1 MTTFSH
7 IMILYNPHSTGNSE
21 DNAKEYA
28 HKLRRA
34 MPASTVIE
42 TIATKY
48 ATHAETLAKEY
59 AQAHRDCLIIS
70 SSGDGGYNEV
80 VNGVMASGSHTAV
93 TGLLPS
99 GNANDHFTS
108 LHSGNT
114 VTATATHT
122 VRTID
127 LLKVTGIS
135 HGKRVTRYAH
145 SYASIGLAPYI
156 GKELTKAK
164 LNRFNE
170 KWLVFK
176 HFFRASPA
184 KIRVNG
190 RNYSYEHL
198 VFSNIDKMS
207 KVLQLAENNHI
218 DDGKFEI
225 SGVTSNTAFGVLRYF
240 AKAATTG
247 LTDDTSRKT
256 FSFTCRR
263 STPIQLDGEVMTFDR
278 NSRVTV
284 ASVPKALHCII

>member
-1 MTTFSH
+1 
-7 IMILYNPHSTGNSE
+7 MILYNPHSTGDSE
-21 DNAKEYA
+21 DNAKAYA
-28 HKLRRA
+28 RKLRRA
-34 MPASTVIE
+34 MPTSAVIE
-42 TIATKY
+42 TVATKY
-48 ATHAETLAKEY
+48 AAHAETLAKEY
-59 AQAHRDCLIIS
+59 AQAHQDCLIIS

-80 VNGVMASGSHTAV
+80 VNGVMASGSHAAV

-108 LHSGNT
+108 LHKDGT
-114 VTATATHT
+114 VAATVAHD

-127 LLKVTGIS
+127 LLKVTGMS
-135 HGKRVTRYAH
+135 HGKHITRYAH

-184 KIRVNG
+184 KIRVHG

-207 KVLQLAENNHI
+207 KVLQLAENNSI

-225 SGVTSNTAFGVLRYF
+225 SGVQSKTAFGVLRYF

-247 LTDDTSRKT
+247 LTDDSSRKT
-256 FSFTCRR
+256 FSFTCLR
-263 STPIQLDGEVMTFDR
+263 STPIQLDGEVMTFDKH
-278 NSRVTV
+278 SRVTI
-284 ASVPKALHCII
+284 SIVPKALHCII